1 MVYAIEVWAR
11 RDGLFVKYGKDAG
24 GGLNGPSSCVWMVP
38 GTWSE

>member
-1 MVYAIEVWAR
+1 MVYAIEVCAI